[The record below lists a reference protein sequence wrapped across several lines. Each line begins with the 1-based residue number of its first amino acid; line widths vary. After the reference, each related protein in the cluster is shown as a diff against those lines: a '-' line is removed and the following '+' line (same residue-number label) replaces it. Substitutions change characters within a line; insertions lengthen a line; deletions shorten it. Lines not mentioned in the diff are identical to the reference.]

1 VLWPGLMCGR
11 FSLAKPVEAVRAL
24 FDFVE
29 LPNLRPRANI
39 APRQE
44 VAAVRL
50 DADDGARHFVWL
62 RWGLIPSWAKDA
74 AIGDRMINARAESVA
89 EKPAFRDAFR
99 SRRCLIAADGF
110 YEWRTE
116 GGRKQPYR
124 ITVADTDVF
133 AFAGIWDHWRDPC
146 GNESVETCAILTTEA
161 VPALC
166 AIHHR
171 MPVILDP
178 ADFSTWLNPG
188 SKSEAVQSILGQ
200 QPTRTFATYTV
211 STRINNAANDDLSL
225 LAPAEPEIDTE
236 VQPRLL

>member
-1 VLWPGLMCGR
+1 MCGR
-11 FSLAKPVEAVRAL
+11 YSLTTPAEAVRAY

-29 LPNLRPRANI
+29 LPNLPARANI

-50 DADDGARHFVWL
+50 GADDGARHFVWL
-62 RWGLIPSWAKDA
+62 RWGLIPSWAKEA

-99 SRRCLIAADGF
+99 MRRCLIAADGF
-110 YEWRTE
+110 FEWRNE

-124 ITVADTDVF
+124 ITLPDTDVF
-133 AFAGIWDHWRDPC
+133 AFAGIWERWRDPQSH
-146 GNESVETCAILTTEA
+146 EAVETCAILTTEA
-161 VPALC
+161 VPTLRP
-166 AIHHR
+166 IHHR

-178 ADFSTWLNPG
+178 ADFTAWLSPG
-188 SKSEAVQSILGQ
+188 AEIGAIQTLLHQ
-200 QPTRTFATYTV
+200 RPAHTFATYTV
-211 STRINNAANDDLSL
+211 STRINSAANDDLSL
-225 LAPAEPEIDTE
+225 LAHVEPEPDIE